1 MEYRFVRIVHDLRVS
16 QRNTFPKVPNSR
28 NQMQYLAS
36 LTVSGIDAA
45 KFLQGYVTCDLDT
58 IQPRE
63 GLPTALTEIKGRV
76 IANGWCYGTPTE
88 VSLMFHES
96 LVETVKNH
104 LGRYIAFAKSE
115 FSDEITELS
124 LTASAS
130 EGEVEL
136 APFGWGIVPATS
148 ADNQLA
154 HLTVSHEFPIIQRD
168 TSGLFLPQMLN
179 LTHHGAVSFTKG
191 CYLGQEIV
199 ARTEH
204 RGHVKRQLFRINRPT
219 DQVSVGASVAVA
231 DRGKC
236 MVVGVDN
243 DQVLLVGRR
252 SKST

>member
-1 MEYRFVRIVHDLRVS
+1 
-16 QRNTFPKVPNSR
+16 
-28 NQMQYLAS
+28 MQYLAS
-36 LTVSGIDAA
+36 LTISGIDAA
-45 KFLQGYVTCDLDT
+45 KFLQGYVTCDLDM

-88 VSLMFHES
+88 VSFVFHQS

-115 FSDEITELS
+115 FSEETTELG
-124 LTASAS
+124 LAVAAS
-130 EGEVEL
+130 EGKVVL
-136 APFGWGIVPATS
+136 APFGWGIVPATN
-148 ADNQLA
+148 ADNQLT
-154 HLTVSHEFPIIQRD
+154 HLTVTNEFPIIQD
-168 TSGLFLPQMLN
+168 NTSGLFLPQMLN
-179 LTHHGAVSFTKG
+179 LTQHGAVSFTKG

-204 RGHVKRQLFRINRPT
+204 LGQVKRQLFRTNRPT
-219 DQVSVGASVAVA
+219 DPVSVGASIEVA

>member
-1 MEYRFVRIVHDLRVS
+1 
-16 QRNTFPKVPNSR
+16 
-28 NQMQYLAS
+28 MQYLAS

-45 KFLQGYVTCDLDT
+45 KFLQGYVTSDLDT
-58 IQPRE
+58 IQPKV

-76 IANGWCYGTPTE
+76 IANGWCYGTPTQ
-88 VSLMFHES
+88 VSLVFHES
-96 LVETVKNH
+96 LVQTVKNH

-115 FSDEITELS
+115 LSEEATELG
-124 LTASAS
+124 LTAIAS
-130 EGEVEL
+130 EGEVAL
-136 APFGWGIVPATS
+136 APFGWGIVPAS
-148 ADNQLA
+148 NADNQLTQ
-154 HLTVSHEFPIIQRD
+154 LTVSNEFPIIQED

-204 RGHVKRQLFRINRPT
+204 RGQVKRQLFRINRPI
-219 DQVSVGASVAVA
+219 DQVSVGESVEVA

-252 SKST
+252 SNST